1 MMMTDKPSQPA
12 NRPAPALIV
21 LLIVPVLGLLIAA
34 VMLLDN
40 VRQTANPPT
49 PLPVTAPP
57 MPTLPNPNAMVDA
70 EILDFSLPSLN
81 GGTLTLSSFQGRPI
95 FLNFWA
101 TWCEPC
107 QRELPAF
114 QQFAQEQAAIPD
126 GAVIIAVNLGETRGA
141 VETYLRSVGVSG
153 ILVALDEQV
162 TVADQYGV
170 FNLPVTFIIDR
181 RGVVRQPHFGEMKL
195 DDLAAYLVQI
205 G

>member
-1 MMMTDKPSQPA
+1 MTDKPSQPT
-12 NRPAPALIV
+12 NKPASALIV
-21 LLIVPVLGLLIAA
+21 LLVVPVLGLLAAA
-34 VMLLDN
+34 VMILDN
-40 VRQTANPPT
+40 VRQSASPPT

-81 GGTLTLSSFQGRPI
+81 GGTLTLSSFRGRPI

-107 QRELPAF
+107 QRELPVF
-114 QQFAQEQAAIPD
+114 QQFMQQQAALPD
-126 GAVIIAVNLGETRGA
+126 GAVIIAVNFGEARGA

-153 ILVALDEQV
+153 IPLALDEQG

-195 DDLAAYLVQI
+195 NDFAAYLAQI

>member
-1 MMMTDKPSQPA
+1 MTDKPTRPA
-12 NRPAPALIV
+12 NQPAPALLV
-21 LLIVPVLGLLIAA
+21 LLIIPVVGLLIAA
-34 VMLLDN
+34 VMILDN
-40 VRQTANPPT
+40 VRQSAHPPT

-57 MPTLPNPNAMVDA
+57 LATLPNPNAMVDA

-81 GGTLTLSSFQGRPI
+81 GGTLTLSGFRGRPI

-107 QRELPAF
+107 QRELPAL
-114 QQFAQEQAAIPD
+114 QQFAQEQSAFAD

-153 ILVALDEQV
+153 IPIALDEEG

-181 RGVVRQPHFGEMKL
+181 QGIVRQPHFGELKL
-195 DDLAAYLVQI
+195 DDLTAYLAQI